1 MTVLLSLVGV
11 ALVLFAG
18 LAIAAAASY
27 PSH

>member
-1 MTVLLSLVGV
+1 MTVVLSLVGM

-27 PSH
+27 PRY